1 MCSGTKT
8 YGPIC
13 FEGKTLVQIVAYG
26 SHGRNVPAPEALWRK
41 ARWKLADLSLGL
53 GTYAAV
59 FAPLE
64 AGGRAEA
71 IRRRLSDAISLGV
84 LPDGLPLPA
93 ESDLADQLG
102 VATVTV
108 REALGA
114 LRSAGLIRT
123 RRGRRGGSFV
133 CSPADGGRAALLERL
148 RGLGQAELRD
158 LGDHYAAVGGTCAVL
173 AAQRADAADV
183 DRLGSLAPTV
193 REGRVSS
200 DWLRAEGTFHL
211 ELAVAA
217 QSARLAREEI
227 ALQAEIGP
235 LLWLTHAH
243 AHADVH
249 AGSAHE
255 RLARAVA
262 RGDGTRARSILET
275 HVHQLVQ
282 ALRPLHHE
290 ARRSR

>member
-1 MCSGTKT
+1 M
-8 YGPIC
+8 
-13 FEGKTLVQIVAYG
+13 
-26 SHGRNVPAPEALWRK
+26 
-41 ARWKLADLSLGL
+41 ADLSMGL

-64 AGGRAEA
+64 TAGRAEV
-71 IRRRLSDAISLGV
+71 ITRRLTDAISLGV
-84 LPDGLPLPA
+84 LPDGLMLPS
-93 ESDLADQLG
+93 ETELSVRLG

-123 RRGRRGGSFV
+123 SRGRGGGSFV
-133 CSPADGGRAALLERL
+133 CSPADGGRAALLDRL
-148 RGLGQAELRD
+148 RGLGQGDLRD

-173 AAQRADAADV
+173 ASQRADASDV
-183 DRLGSLAPTV
+183 TRLETLAPAV
-193 REGRVSS
+193 RQGRVASE
-200 DWLRAEGTFHL
+200 WLRAEGAFHL
-211 ELAVAA
+211 ELSVAA

-227 ALQAEIGP
+227 ELQAEIGP
-235 LLWLTHAH
+235 LLWLAH
-243 AHADVH
+243 AHADTH
-249 AGSAHE
+249 EQAADSHE

-262 RGDGTRARSILET
+262 RGDGGAARSELED

>member
-1 MCSGTKT
+1 MT
-8 YGPIC
+8 
-13 FEGKTLVQIVAYG
+13 
-26 SHGRNVPAPEALWRK
+26 
-41 ARWKLADLSLGL
+41 DLSMGL

-64 AGGRAEA
+64 TAGRAEV
-71 IRRRLSDAISLGV
+71 ITRRLTDAISLGV
-84 LPDGLPLPA
+84 LPDGLMLPS
-93 ESDLADQLG
+93 ETELSDRLG

-108 REALGA
+108 REALGT

-133 CSPADGGRAALLERL
+133 CSPADGGRSALLERL

-158 LGDHYAAVGGTCAVL
+158 LGDHYAAVGGTCARL
-173 AAQRADAADV
+173 ASQRADGSDVARLETLAA
-183 DRLGSLAPTV
+183 AV
-193 REGRVSS
+193 RHGRSAS
-200 DWLRAEGTFHL
+200 EWLRAEGTFHL

-235 LLWLTHAH
+235 LLWLAH
-243 AHADVH
+243 AHADAH
-249 AGSAHE
+249 EGAAESHE
-255 RLARAVA
+255 RLTLAVA
-262 RGDGTRARSILET
+262 HGDGDGARSILES

-290 ARRSR
+290 ARRTR